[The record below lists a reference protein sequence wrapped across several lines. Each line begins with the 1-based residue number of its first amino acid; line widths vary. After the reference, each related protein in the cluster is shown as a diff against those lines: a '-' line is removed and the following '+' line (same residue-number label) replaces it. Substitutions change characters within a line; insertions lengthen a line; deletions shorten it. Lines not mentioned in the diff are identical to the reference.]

1 MLWSD
6 WLDRRSDWRVKAA
19 NDALDA
25 LYESQTR
32 RWPSRNSTQTFDGM
46 AREIGRL
53 NDYIATLESELRQLH
68 AELEQ
73 S

>member
-6 WLDRRSDWRVKAA
+6 SSSESLIARVRR
-19 NDALDA
+19 
-25 LYESQTR
+25 EQR
-32 RWPSRNSTQTFDGM
+32 RLPNTTIDGM

-53 NDYIATLESELRQLH
+53 NDYIAALESELRQLH
-68 AELEQ
+68 AEREQ